1 MTENAPLSGQGAYD
15 PLSMAGL
22 LDSSLR
28 PGGSVSLTFSDG
40 IIHVM
45 LDQTGDWTIT
55 AALSVLSD
63 RLLSLTRSLEEL
75 GFFQAAEQVEKRS
88 CLSQKPT
95 LESSVSSTMSCMK
108 TLSMEG
114 RTRSYPLSTS
124 RRQREEKE

>member
-75 GFFQAAEQVEKRS
+75 GFFQAAAQAGLVYHLWTSALKEHYSDRS
-88 CLSQKPT
+88 KAEDT
-95 LESSVSSTMSCMK
+95 LQRVVKSIQYSAIPSYSVS
-108 TLSMEG
+108 
-114 RTRSYPLSTS
+114 
-124 RRQREEKE
+124 

>member
-1 MTENAPLSGQGAYD
+1 MTANAPIQHGESFA

-22 LDSSLR
+22 VDSSLR

-55 AALSVLSD
+55 AGLSVHSD

-75 GFFQAAEQVEKRS
+75 GFFQAAEQGGIIYHLWTSALKEHYADRTTAEE
-88 CLSQKPT
+88 T
-95 LESSVSSTMSCMK
+95 LLRVLKSFQASSVP
-108 TLSMEG
+108 
-114 RTRSYPLSTS
+114 SYIG
-124 RRQREEKE
+124 